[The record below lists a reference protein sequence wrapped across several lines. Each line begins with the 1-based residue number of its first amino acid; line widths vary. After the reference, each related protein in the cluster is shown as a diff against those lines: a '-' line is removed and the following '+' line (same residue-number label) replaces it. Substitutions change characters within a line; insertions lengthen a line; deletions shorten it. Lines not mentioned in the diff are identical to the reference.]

1 MNISTEKTPRIFSAL
16 NSTNC
21 PASAAQPIYDRLN
34 HRLDAD
40 RHARVAKARPG
51 QAR

>member
-21 PASAAQPIYDRLN
+21 PAEVPNQSMIA
-34 HRLDAD
+34 
-40 RHARVAKARPG
+40 
-51 QAR
+51 